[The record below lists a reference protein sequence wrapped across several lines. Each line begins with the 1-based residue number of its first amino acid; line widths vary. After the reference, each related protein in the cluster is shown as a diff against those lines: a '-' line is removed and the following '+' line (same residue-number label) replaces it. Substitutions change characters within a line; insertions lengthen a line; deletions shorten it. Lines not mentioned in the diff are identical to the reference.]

1 MFLKNVLMMKWLVLI
16 FLKMCKDDEIM
27 TYLQILG
34 LIVLAFF
41 CVFIIVDRICK
52 CFEQCVRVK
61 IYAKYAKIPQEKA
74 KNGDDFE

>member
-1 MFLKNVLMMKWLVLI
+1 
-16 FLKMCKDDEIM
+16 M
-27 TYLQILG
+27 TYLQLLG

-41 CVFIIVDRICK
+41 CIFIIVDRICK

>member
-1 MFLKNVLMMKWLVLI
+1 MI
-16 FLKMCKDDEIM
+16 KMM
-27 TYLQILG
+27 TYLQLLG